1 MEISILPDS
10 GIDFDLR
17 VQVWQFDMYQTA
29 FALPWRLADDV
40 WICPMVTLVPPMVT
54 GFLLVQS

>member
-1 MEISILPDS
+1 MSIFPDS

-17 VQVWQFDMYQTA
+17 VQVWQFVMDQTA
-29 FALPWRLADDV
+29 FVLPWRPADDV